1 MVSPNASIYSTMCT
15 MAFSTVRGGHNVVK
29 VEDIEGPLTV
39 GMKMLPLQVCNG
51 PVGRIP
57 VQAEDKIFRTIY
69 HLQDAGFLTMFTFSG

>member
-1 MVSPNASIYSTMCT
+1 MCT

-51 PVGRIP
+51 PVQLGYSGGNSRTGRGQNILNNLP
-57 VQAEDKIFRTIY
+57 PSRCWVPY
-69 HLQDAGFLTMFTFSG
+69 YVYL